1 MSYTGK
7 AIDLSK
13 YDKYSKQV
21 ELTKVEI
28 ELNAIKDMESL
39 SKEALIISND
49 KTIISKAERLGLL
62 FEKSFKELES
72 LENDYKN
79 QSKAADNIIKEIDSL
94 FNKLYKQVKELGL
107 NIEDLPVYK
116 NYLNAKK
123 AISEYRNDAQEAWNK
138 VYRFKK

>member
-21 ELTKVEI
+21 ELTKVEV

>member
-79 QSKAADNIIKEIDSL
+79 QIKAADNIIKEVDSL